1 MTTATPPDINTVP
14 HRSPSTL
21 IDLLDRRTQRG
32 PDELA
37 YTFLVD
43 GEGAELSL
51 SYGELG
57 RRAKAV
63 AASLQ
68 RTEAAGERALLLY
81 PPGLDYVVAFWGC
94 LYAGVIAVPA
104 YPPRPNRNLLR
115 LRAIAAD
122 AGATL
127 VLTTAQILGKV
138 DSLLAQAPDL
148 KALNWRATDNLT
160 PESAQRWRPAE
171 VNGDAL
177 AYLQYTS
184 GSTSA
189 PKGVMVSHN
198 NVLSNSA
205 AIAHGFEHSSQS
217 ISLSWLPHFHDMGLV
232 DGIIQPLYGG
242 FRGLLMSPVSFLQ
255 SPLRW
260 LKAISK
266 YQVTHSG
273 GPNFAYDLCVRR
285 IGVEERAALDLSS
298 WSVAYNGAEP
308 VRRETLERF
317 IAAFG
322 PCGFRR
328 NAFYPAYGL
337 AEATLK
343 VSGGRKLQPPIYC
356 TVQAEALERH
366 LVREASEPSE
376 KGRALVGCGL
386 AVPETKVV
394 IVEPESKMRLAPGA
408 VGEIWVAGPGVA
420 RGYWNHP
427 EETEQTFHARL
438 ADTSEGPFLRT
449 GDLGF
454 LKDDQLFVTGRLKDL
469 IIIRGRNLYPQD
481 IERTAEQ
488 VHPALK
494 PGGGA
499 AISLEIAGEERLI
512 LVHEVDGRRCSSF
525 GEVIESVRQAVAE
538 EHEVA
543 LHAVALLRAG
553 SLPKTSSGKVQRRV
567 CLERFTGGG
576 LNEVARWQAV
586 GTQEGEHTPFETVT
600 RPARDAEAVAAWLKS
615 QLASSLGLSLAE
627 IDVERPLSVYGVDSL
642 LAVELTHRIETT
654 LGVTLPPAS
663 FLQGRSLRQLAELA
677 SSQTSTANVQQKA
690 APAPIQSAEYPLS
703 VGQQALWFLA
713 QLSPESTAYNIARAL
728 RVKSALDVPALERAL
743 QTLVARH
750 ASLRALFSSR
760 DGRPFQRAQEQP
772 ESGFEEEDAAGW
784 GESYLRERLVEKA
797 HTPFDLERGP
807 LLRVHLFKRSGG
819 EYVLLL
825 VTHHIVADFWSLELL
840 LDELCEAY
848 AALREGRPA
857 KLNPVHAHYRGFVS
871 WQEELLQGPDGERL
885 RRYWLRQLA
894 GELPALDLVTDR
906 PRPPAQTYRGA
917 SLSFKL
923 SAGLT
928 RQLKALARSHGATLY
943 TVLLAAFSALLHRYT
958 GQEEILIASPTAGRE
973 KAGFAGVIGYFVNP
987 VVIRTHVSRNS
998 SFAAFLDQVRQT
1010 ALDAFEHQSYPFARL
1025 VEDLQPSREQ
1035 SRPPLFQAMFILQKP
1050 HLLDEQGLSSFALGE
1065 AGAPIQLNGLTLEP
1079 MALERRIAQFD
1090 LTLAMAEAGV
1100 EMLASLEYNTDLF
1113 DAATVERLA
1122 GHLQTLLG
1130 SIVAAPSARVSEL
1143 SLLDAQERRL
1153 LSEWNQTYAEFP
1165 NGRCLHELI
1174 EEQVGRSPEAVAVL
1188 FEQEQLTYA
1197 ELNGRANQLA
1207 RHLRRLGVGSEVR
1220 VGVCLERSLEMV
1232 VGLLGI
1238 LKAGGAYVPL
1248 DPEYPR
1254 ERLALMLD
1262 DARLPV
1268 LLTTRR
1274 LADSLATQAA
1284 TVVRLDA
1291 DWPRIAVESRADLDS
1306 RATAE
1311 NVAYVI
1317 YTSGSTGRPKGVM
1330 NTHRALCNRLHWM
1343 QKTYN
1348 LTGSDSVLQKTPFSF
1363 DVSVWE
1369 FFWPLMAGARLVLAP
1384 PGAHRDGG
1392 ALVRLIKERQI
1403 TVMHFVPAMLR
1414 VWLDQPGLER
1424 CGSLR
1429 MVVCSGEALPFEL
1442 QERFFARLPA
1452 ELHNLY
1458 GPTEAAIDVT
1468 SWKCSREDKRRIVP
1482 IGHAIANTQIHILDR
1497 QLQPVPVNV
1506 PGELHI
1512 GGVGLA
1518 RGYLHRPG
1526 LTAEKFIPNPFGEGA
1541 GERLYRTGD
1550 LARYLPDGQVEFL
1563 GRLDHQVKLR
1573 GFRIELGE
1581 IEALL
1586 SRHEAVREVVVIARG
1601 DAGGE
1606 RQLVAYVVREQSGPK
1621 PSASVLRAFLKEKL
1635 PDYMLPA
1642 SFVVLDALPLTA
1654 SGKVDRRALPA
1665 PDGARAE
1672 SGQALVEA
1680 RTQTEEVLAGIW
1692 SRLLGL
1698 ERVSIH
1704 DNFFELGGHSLLGM
1718 QLISRAREALGV
1730 ELSVRALFDAPTV
1743 RAFAAKVEAARA
1755 GVPGPASPPLER
1767 VSRAAELPLSFAQQR
1782 LWFLDQLEPGSAF
1795 YNVPLALRLTGELNV
1810 SALESSLNEVIRR
1823 HEILRTNFVAVA
1835 GRPSQVIAPE
1845 RTLKLTLE
1853 ELSQPAEAS
1862 AWAAARRRIKEE
1874 AERPFDLAQGPLMR
1888 CGLLRLGRREH
1899 LLLLTM
1905 HHIITDGW
1913 SLDILFRE
1921 LAAHYTAFSRQAT
1934 TRLAEPPV
1942 QYADFAAWQRER
1954 FGGEVLEAQL
1964 AYWKERLTSAPL
1976 SLPLPTDRPR
1986 PPVQSYRGATRSLA
2000 LGESLTTRLRAF
2012 SRAEGVTLFM
2022 LLLAAFQALLHRYT
2036 GQDDFIVGTPIANRH
2051 RSELEGMIGLFAN
2064 TLALR
2069 ADLSGG
2075 PAFRALLQRVRETTL
2090 GALAHQDLPFE
2101 RLVEELHPAR
2111 DLSRTPL
2118 FQVMFAMQHAPLQGV
2133 EFPGLELCLLES
2145 EGTVAKFDLTLS
2157 VDEAEDELKVSLEYN
2172 TDLFDEQTIVRMLGH
2187 FETLLRQVAD
2197 APEQSISRLPLL
2209 TDAERR
2215 QLLREWNDTRIA
2227 YPNRASCLHNLFELQ
2242 AERTPSA
2249 VAVVGEDEELTYDEL
2264 NRRAN
2269 RLARYLRELGV
2280 GPEILV
2286 ALFVEHSVEMLV
2298 CLLGVLK
2305 AGGAYVPLDSSY
2317 PQERLRLMLEDAQVK
2332 LLLTTRRLA
2341 PQWAEQYA
2349 RVICVDE
2356 KRREISARDER
2367 NTDSGAAADNL
2378 AYAIYTSGSTGKPKG
2393 VLVTHRSVVN
2403 HCQAV
2408 ARLFD
2413 LQPPDRVLQF
2423 APLNFDVAVEELF
2436 ASLSSGAAV
2445 ILLPAHLRLSP
2456 ADFTNFLSSAG
2467 VTILNLPASYWHQW
2481 VSELAR
2487 LKTGPPAALRL
2498 IVVGS
2503 EKVSAEWY
2511 AGWREMADECVRWM
2525 NAYGLT
2531 ETTITSTVYE
2541 AGGNSE
2547 SPAGGSMPIGRPIAN
2562 TEAYVLDRELEPVPV
2577 GVRGELYLGGECL
2590 ARGYLNEPA
2599 LTAECFVPHPFS
2611 QTAGARLYRTGDV
2624 VRYLPDGNLEFVGRT
2639 DLQLKVRGFR
2649 LEPGGIEGALATHAS
2664 VREALVDAR
2673 EDQGG
2678 MARLVAYVVTDG
2690 EHVPTTGE
2698 LQCHLK
2704 ESLPQYMIPSAFVL
2718 LDEMPLTP
2726 AGKVDR
2732 EALRALEWSRPAPES
2747 GFVAPDTQMEKR
2759 LAEIWASVLGLERV
2773 GVHDNFFELGGDSI
2787 LSIQI
2792 IARANQSG
2800 LCLTPKDLFQH
2811 QTIAGLAA
2819 VAGAGGRTPEAE
2831 QGCVH
2836 GPVPLTPI
2844 QCWFF
2849 EQNLPDVHHYN
2860 QALRLE
2866 TKPGLDSSQLE
2877 RAVQSL
2883 VEHHDA
2889 LRLRFHLNEKGWQQ
2903 VNAAAESNP
2912 VFTRL
2917 DVSGLSGEERGRL
2930 IKTAT
2935 ADLQASLNIERGPLV
2950 RAAFFDSGDNG
2961 PGCLLIAIHH
2971 LAVDGV
2977 SWRVLL
2983 EDLGTACRQLKR
2995 GEEIK
3000 LPAKTTSFKTWATLL
3015 QESARAPEWRQD
3027 SDYWLASCRGEF
3039 VPMPVD
3045 YPHGL
3050 NTEAS
3055 ARSVSMTLG
3064 ASETRGLVQEAPAAY
3079 QTRAVE
3085 LLLAAVSQAFAR
3097 RTGLPALLI
3106 DLEGHG
3112 REPLDEQVDLS
3123 RSVGWFTALYPV
3135 RLELRA
3141 EGESEVLKR
3150 VKEQV
3155 RTAAGKGMGH
3165 GVLRYLSGAEAG
3177 AKLRGAGAEVS
3188 FNYLGQFNQALG
3200 NSEWFGSVKEV
3211 GEMNSSGRNLRSHLI
3226 DIKAYISDGQLQAEW
3241 IYSEAIHERKRI
3253 EGLADEFMTALR
3265 KLIAHCLSDD
3275 AGGFTPS
3282 DFPDAELSQ
3291 EDLDDLMAELG

>member
-1 MTTATPPDINTVP
+1 VP

-21 IDLLDRRTQRG
+21 IDLLDRRALLG

-37 YTFLVD
+37 YTFLAD

-51 SYGELG
+51 SYGELE
-57 RRAKAV
+57 RRVKAV
-63 AASLQ
+63 AALLQ
-68 RTEAAGERALLLY
+68 RMETAGERALLLY

-115 LRAIAAD
+115 LRAMAAD

-127 VLTTAQILGKV
+127 ALTTAHILGKV
-138 DSLLAQAPDL
+138 DSLLAQAPGL
-148 KALNWRATDNLT
+148 KALNWQATDNLT
-160 PESAQRWRPAE
+160 PEMARQWRPAE

-189 PKGVMVSHN
+189 PKGVMVSHY

-205 AIAHGFEHSSQS
+205 AIAHGFEHSSRS

-232 DGIIQPLYGG
+232 NGIVQPLYGG
-242 FRGLLMSPVSFLQ
+242 FRGLLMSPASFLQ

-260 LKAISK
+260 LQAVSK

-285 IGVEERAALDLSS
+285 IGIEERSTLDLGS

-308 VRRETLERF
+308 VRGETLERF
-317 IAAFG
+317 IEAFG
-322 PCGFRR
+322 RCGFRR
-328 NAFYPAYGL
+328 SAFYPAYGL

-343 VSGGRKLQPPIYC
+343 VSGGRKLQPPVYC

-366 LVREASEPSE
+366 QVRETSEPSE
-376 KGRALVGCGL
+376 KSRTLVGCGP
-386 AVPETKVV
+386 AVPETKIV
-394 IVEPESKMRLAPGA
+394 IVEPVSRMRLAPDE
-408 VGEIWVAGPGVA
+408 VGEIWVAGPGVTK
-420 RGYWNHP
+420 GYWNHP

-438 ADTSEGPFLRT
+438 VDTLEGPFLRT

-454 LKDDQLFVTGRLKDL
+454 LKDGHLFVTGRLKDL

-488 VHPALK
+488 AHPALK
-494 PGGGA
+494 PGAGA
-499 AISLEIAGEERLI
+499 AFSLELAGEERLI
-512 LVHEVDGRRCSSF
+512 LVHEVDCRRYTSF
-525 GEVIESVRQAVAE
+525 DAVIGSIRQAVAE
-538 EHEVA
+538 EQEVSV
-543 LHAVALLRAG
+543 HAVALLRVG

-567 CLERFTGGG
+567 CLERFIGGG

-586 GTQEGEHTPFETVT
+586 DTQERGHTPFDTVILPT
-600 RPARDAEAVAAWLKS
+600 RDTEAVAAWLKS

-627 IDVERPLSVYGVDSL
+627 IDAERPLSVYGVDSL
-642 LAVELTHRIETT
+642 LAVELTHRIETA
-654 LGVTLPPAS
+654 LGVALPPVS
-663 FLQGRSLRQLAELA
+663 FLQGRSLRQLAEQA
-677 SSQTSTANVQQKA
+677 STQTTTAA
-690 APAPIQSAEYPLS
+690 ARPKVAPVPTQSAEYPLS
-703 VGQQALWFLA
+703 AGQQALWFLA
-713 QLSPESTAYNIARAL
+713 QLSPESTAYNIARAV
-728 RVKSALDVPALERAL
+728 RVKSSLDVPTFERAL

-750 ASLRALFSSR
+750 ASLRTLFSSR
-760 DGRPFQRAQEQP
+760 DGRPLQRVQE
-772 ESGFEEEDAAGW
+772 ESRLGFEEEDAAGW
-784 GESYLRERLVEKA
+784 CESYLQERLIEKA
-797 HTPFDLERGP
+797 HAPFDLEHGP
-807 LLRVHLFKRSGG
+807 LLRVHLFKLSDG

-825 VTHHIVADFWSLELL
+825 VAHHIVVDFWSLALF
-840 LDELCEAY
+840 LDELCEVY
-848 AALREGRPA
+848 AALKEGRPA
-857 KLNPVHAHYRGFVS
+857 RLNPVRAQYRDFVC
-871 WQEELLQGPDGERL
+871 WQEELLRGPEGERL
-885 RRYWLRQLA
+885 RLYWQRQLA
-894 GELPALDLVTDR
+894 GELPTLDLVTDR
-906 PRPPAQTYRGA
+906 PRPPVQTYRGA

-923 SAGLT
+923 DAGLT
-928 RQLKALARSHGATLY
+928 RQLKDLARSRGATPY

-958 GQEEILIASPTAGRE
+958 GQREILIASPTAGRE
-973 KAGFAGVIGYFVNP
+973 KAEFAGVVGYFVNP
-987 VVIRTHVSRNS
+987 VVIRTHVSRDL
-998 SFAAFLDQVRQT
+998 SFATFLDQVRQT

-1025 VEDLQPSREQ
+1025 VEDLQPSRDQ
-1035 SRPPLFQAMFILQKP
+1035 SRPPLFQAMFILQKAR
-1050 HLLDEQGLSSFALGE
+1050 LLDEQGLSSFALGE
-1065 AGAPIQLNGLTLEP
+1065 AGAPVQLNGLTLES
-1079 MALERRIAQFD
+1079 MAFERRMAQFD

-1100 EMLASLEYNTDLF
+1100 EMAASLEYNADLF
-1113 DAATVERLA
+1113 DAATAERLA

-1130 SIVAAPSARVSEL
+1130 SIVAAPCARVSEL
-1143 SLLDAQERRL
+1143 PLLDEQERWL
-1153 LSEWNQTYAEFP
+1153 LSERNRTRAEFP
-1165 NGRCLHELI
+1165 SERCLHELI
-1174 EEQVGRSPEAVAVL
+1174 EEQVERSPRAVAVL
-1188 FEQEQLTYA
+1188 FKQEQLTYA

-1207 RHLRRLGVGSEVR
+1207 RYLRRLGVGPEVR
-1220 VGVCLERSLEMV
+1220 VGICLERSLEML

-1238 LKAGGAYVPL
+1238 LKAGGCYVPL

-1254 ERLALMLD
+1254 ERLAFMAD

-1268 LLTTRR
+1268 LLTARH

-1291 DWPRIAVESRADLDS
+1291 DWPGIALESRADLDG

-1317 YTSGSTGRPKGVM
+1317 YTSGSTGQPKGVM
-1330 NTHRALCNRLHWM
+1330 NTHRAICNRLDWM

-1348 LTGSDSVLQKTPFSF
+1348 LTGSDGVLQKTPFSF

-1392 ALVRLIKERQI
+1392 SLTRLIEEWQI
-1403 TVMHFVPAMLR
+1403 TVMHFVPAMLQ
-1414 VWLDQPGLER
+1414 VWLEEPGLEK
-1424 CGSLR
+1424 CESLR

-1442 QERFFARLPA
+1442 QERFFARLTA

-1468 SWKCSREDKRRIVP
+1468 FWKCLREDKRRIVP

-1497 QLQPVPVNV
+1497 QLQPVPINV

-1518 RGYLHRPG
+1518 RGYLRRPG
-1526 LTAEKFIPNPFGEGA
+1526 LTAEKFIPNPFGEEA

-1550 LARYLPDGQVEFL
+1550 LARYLADGQIEFL

-1586 SRHEAVREVVVIARG
+1586 SRHEAVREAVVIAREG
-1601 DAGGE
+1601 AGGE
-1606 RQLVAYVVREQSGPK
+1606 RQLVAYVVRAQSGPK
-1621 PSASVLRAFLKEKL
+1621 PSANVLRAFLKEKL
-1635 PDYMLPA
+1635 PGYMLPA
-1642 SFVVLDALPLTA
+1642 LFVVLDALPLTA
-1654 SGKVDRRALPA
+1654 NGKVDRRALPA
-1665 PDGARAE
+1665 PDAARAASE
-1672 SGQALVEA
+1672 QALVET
-1680 RTQTEEVLAGIW
+1680 RTKTEEVLAQVW

-1718 QLISRAREALGV
+1718 QLVSRVREALGV
-1730 ELSVRALFDAPTV
+1730 ELSARALFDAPTV

-1755 GVPGPASPPLER
+1755 GAVVSAAPPLER

-1795 YNVPLALRLTGELNV
+1795 YNVPLVLRLTGELNV
-1810 SALESSLNEVIRR
+1810 CALESSLDEAIRR

-1845 RTLKLTLE
+1845 RRLKLTLE
-1853 ELSQPAEAS
+1853 ELSQPAEA
-1862 AWAAARRRIKEE
+1862 ARWAAARRRIKEE
-1874 AERPFDLAQGPLMR
+1874 AERPFDLAQEPLMR
-1888 CGLLRLGRREH
+1888 CSLLRLGQREH
-1899 LLLLTM
+1899 LLLLTI

-1921 LAAHYTAFSRQAT
+1921 MAAHYRAFSRQAPA
-1934 TRLAEPPV
+1934 RMAEPPV
-1942 QYADFAAWQRER
+1942 QYADFAVWQRER
-1954 FGGEVLEAQL
+1954 FDGEALEAQL
-1964 AYWKERLTSAPL
+1964 AYWKEQLAGAPL
-1976 SLPLPTDRPR
+1976 SLSLPTDRPR

-2000 LGESLTTRLRAF
+2000 LGESMTARLRALG
-2012 SRAEGVTLFM
+2012 RAEGVTLFM

-2036 GQDDFIVGTPIANRH
+2036 EQDDFIVGTPIANRNL
-2051 RSELEGMIGLFAN
+2051 SELEGMIGLFAN

-2069 ADLSGG
+2069 ADLSGS
-2075 PAFRALLQRVRETTL
+2075 PTFRALLQRVRETTL
-2090 GALAHQDLPFE
+2090 GAFAHQDLPFE
-2101 RLVEELHPAR
+2101 KLVEELHPAR

-2118 FQVMFAMQHAPLQGV
+2118 FQVMFALQHAPLQGV
-2133 EFPGLELCLLES
+2133 EFPGLEFCLLEP

-2157 VDEAEDELKVSLEYN
+2157 IDETKNELKVSLEYN
-2172 TDLFDEQTIVRMLGH
+2172 TDLFDEQTIVHMLGH
-2187 FETLLRQVAD
+2187 FETLLRHAAD

-2209 TDAERR
+2209 TDTEHRR
-2215 QLLREWNDTRIA
+2215 LLREWNDTHVA
-2227 YPNRASCLHNLFELQ
+2227 YPHRALCLHNLFELQ

-2269 RLARYLRELGV
+2269 RLAHYLRELGV
-2280 GPEILV
+2280 GPEIRV
-2286 ALFVEHSVEMLV
+2286 ALFVEHSIEMLV
-2298 CLLGVLK
+2298 CLLGILK
-2305 AGGAYVPLDSSY
+2305 AGGAYVPLDPVY
-2317 PQERLRLMLEDAQVK
+2317 PQERLRHMLEEAQVK

-2341 PQWAEQYA
+2341 SQVAEQYA

-2356 KRREISARDER
+2356 KRKEINARDER
-2367 NTDSGAAADNL
+2367 NTASGAAADNL
-2378 AYAIYTSGSTGKPKG
+2378 AYVIYTSGSTGKPKG

-2403 HCQAV
+2403 HCQAMI
-2408 ARLFD
+2408 RLFD
-2413 LQPPDRVLQF
+2413 LQPSDRVLQF
-2423 APLNFDVAVEELF
+2423 APLNFDVAAEELF

-2445 ILLPAHLRLSP
+2445 ILLPVCLRLSP
-2456 ADFTNFLSSAG
+2456 VDFTNFLSGAG
-2467 VTILNLPASYWHQW
+2467 VTVLNLPASYWHQW
-2481 VSELAR
+2481 ICELAR

-2498 IVVGS
+2498 MVVGS

-2511 AGWREMADECVRWM
+2511 AGWRETAGENVRWM

-2541 AGGNSE
+2541 ARGNSE
-2547 SPAGGSMPIGRPIAN
+2547 IPTSESMPIGSPIAN
-2562 TEAYVLDRELEPVPV
+2562 TEAYILDRELGLVPV

-2590 ARGYLNEPA
+2590 ARGYLGEPA
-2599 LTAECFVPHPFS
+2599 LTAEHFVPHPFS

-2624 VRYLPDGNLEFVGRT
+2624 VRYLPDGELEFVGRT

-2649 LEPGGIEGALATHAS
+2649 LEPGEIEAALATHAS
-2664 VREALVDAR
+2664 VREVLVDAR
-2673 EDQGG
+2673 EDQAGTT
-2678 MARLVAYVVTDG
+2678 RLAAYVVTGG
-2690 EHVPTTGE
+2690 EHLPTTGE
-2698 LQCHLK
+2698 LQRHLK
-2704 ESLPQYMIPSAFVL
+2704 ERLPEYMIPSAFVL
-2718 LDEMPLTP
+2718 LDEMPLTA

-2732 EALRALEWSRPAPES
+2732 EALRALEWSRPAAES
-2747 GFVAPDTQMEKR
+2747 GFVAPYTEVEKR
-2759 LAEIWASVLGLERV
+2759 LAEIWAGVLGLERV
-2773 GVHDNFFELGGDSI
+2773 GVNDNFFELGGDSI
-2787 LSIQI
+2787 LTIQI
-2792 IARANQSG
+2792 VARANQSG
-2800 LCLTPKDLFQH
+2800 LRLTPKDLFQH

-2819 VAGAGGRTPEAE
+2819 VAGTGRRTPEAE

-2836 GPVPLTPI
+2836 GSVPLTPI

-2849 EQNLPDVHHYN
+2849 EQNLSDVHHYN

-2889 LRLRFHLNEKGWQQ
+2889 LRLRFFLNEEGWQQ

-2917 DVSGLSGEERGRL
+2917 DVSGLSGEERERL
-2930 IKTAT
+2930 IKAAT
-2935 ADLQASLNIERGPLV
+2935 ADLQAGLNIERGPLV
-2950 RAAFFDSGDNG
+2950 RVAFFDSGAEV
-2961 PGCLLIAIHH
+2961 PGCLLMAIHH

-2983 EDLGTACRQLKR
+2983 EDLGAVLRRLKR

-3015 QESARAPEWRQD
+3015 QERARSSEWRQD
-3027 SDYWLASCRGEF
+3027 SDYWLASCRSEF
-3039 VPMPVD
+3039 IPLPVD
-3045 YPHGL
+3045 CPRGL

-3055 ARSVSMTLG
+3055 ARSVSLTLS
-3064 ASETRGLVQEAPAAY
+3064 ASETRELVQEAPAAY
-3079 QTRAVE
+3079 QTRVVE

-3097 RTGLPALLI
+3097 RTDLPALLV

-3112 REPLDEQVDLS
+3112 REPLDERIDLS
-3123 RSVGWFTALYPV
+3123 RSVGWFTTLYPV

-3141 EGESEVLKR
+3141 KEQARVLKR
-3150 VKEQV
+3150 VKEQA
-3155 RTAAGKGMGH
+3155 RATAEKGIGY
-3165 GVLRYLSGAEAG
+3165 GVLRYLSGAETGEKLKG
-3177 AKLRGAGAEVS
+3177 ARAEVS
-3188 FNYLGQFNQALG
+3188 FNYLGQFNQASE
-3200 NSEWFGSVKEV
+3200 NSEWFSSVEEV
-3211 GEMNSSGRNLRSHLI
+3211 SEMNISGRNMRSHLI
-3226 DIKAYISDGQLQAEW
+3226 DIKAYINDGRLQAEW
-3241 IYSEAIHERKRI
+3241 IYSEAIHERARI

-3275 AGGFTPS
+3275 SGGFTPS
-3282 DFPDAELSQ
+3282 DFPEAELSQ
-3291 EDLDDLMAELG
+3291 GDLDDLMAELG

>member
-1 MTTATPPDINTVP
+1 VP

-21 IDLLDRRTQRG
+21 VDLLDRRVQRG

-37 YTFLVD
+37 YTFLAD

-51 SYGELG
+51 SYGELA
-57 RRAKAV
+57 RRVKAV
-63 AASLQ
+63 AALLQ
-68 RTEAAGERALLLY
+68 RMDAAGERALLLY

-104 YPPRPNRNLLR
+104 YPPRLNRNLPR
-115 LRAIAAD
+115 LRAIAGD
-122 AGATL
+122 AGAAL
-127 VLTTAQILGKV
+127 ALTTAQILGKV

-148 KALNWRATDNLT
+148 KALNWQATDNLT
-160 PESAQRWRPAE
+160 PESARQWRPAE

-217 ISLSWLPHFHDMGLV
+217 ISLSWLPHFHDMGLM
-232 DGIIQPLYGG
+232 DGILQPLYGG
-242 FRGLLMSPVSFLQ
+242 FRGLLMSPASFLQ

-260 LKAISK
+260 LKAISR

-285 IGVEERAALDLSS
+285 IVVEERATLDLSS

-328 NAFYPAYGL
+328 NACYPAYGL

-343 VSGGRKLQPPIYC
+343 VSGGRKHLPPIYC

-366 LVREASEPSE
+366 QVREASEPSE
-376 KGRALVGCGL
+376 KSRALVGCGL
-386 AVPETKVV
+386 AVPETKIV
-394 IVEPESKMRLAPGA
+394 IVEPVSKRRLVPGE

-420 RGYWNHP
+420 KGYWNRP
-427 EETEQTFHARL
+427 EETEQTFHAHL

-454 LKDDQLFVTGRLKDL
+454 LKDGQLFVTGRLKDL

-488 VHPALK
+488 AHAALK
-494 PGGGA
+494 PGAGA
-499 AISLEIAGEERLI
+499 AFSLEIAGEELLF

-525 GEVIESVRQAVAE
+525 EEVIESVRQAVAE
-538 EHEVA
+538 EHEASV
-543 LHAVALLRAG
+543 HAVALLKAG
-553 SLPKTSSGKVQRRV
+553 SLPKTSSGKVQRRA
-567 CLERFTGGG
+567 CLERFASGG
-576 LNEVARWQAV
+576 LNEVARWQV
-586 GTQEGEHTPFETVT
+586 GDTQEREHTLADTITPST
-600 RPARDAEAVAAWLKS
+600 RDTEAIAAWLKS
-615 QLASSLGLSLAE
+615 QLAASLGLGLAE
-627 IDVERPLSVYGVDSL
+627 VDAERPLYVYGVDSL

-654 LGVTLPPAS
+654 LGVTLPPVS
-663 FLQGRSLRQLAELA
+663 FLQGRSLRQLAEQA
-677 SSQTSTANVQQKA
+677 SSQTSTAAARPKV
-690 APAPIQSAEYPLS
+690 APAPTPSAEYPLS

-713 QLSPESTAYNIARAL
+713 QLSPESTAYNIARAV
-728 RVKSALDVPALERAL
+728 RIKFVLDVPAFERTLQAL
-743 QTLVARH
+743 AARH
-750 ASLRALFSSR
+750 ASLRTLFSSR

-772 ESGFEEEDAAGW
+772 GLGFEEEDAAGW
-784 GESYLRERLVEKA
+784 GESFLQERLVEKA
-797 HTPFDLERGP
+797 HAPFDLERGP

-819 EYVLLL
+819 EHVLLL
-825 VTHHIVADFWSLELL
+825 IAHHIAADFWSLELL
-840 LDELCEAY
+840 LDELCEVY
-848 AALREGRPA
+848 AALKEGRPA
-857 KLNPVHAHYRGFVS
+857 KLNPVPAHYRDFVS
-871 WQEELLQGPDGERL
+871 WQEEMLQGPEGERL

-894 GELPALDLVTDR
+894 GELPALDLTTDR

-928 RQLKALARSHGATLY
+928 RQLKALARRHGATLY

-958 GQEEILIASPTAGRE
+958 GQGEILIASPTAGRE
-973 KAGFAGVIGYFVNP
+973 QAGFAGVVGYFVNP
-987 VVIRTHVSRNS
+987 VVIRTYVSRDL

-1010 ALDAFEHQSYPFARL
+1010 ALDAFEHQNYPFARL
-1025 VEDLQPSREQ
+1025 VEDLQPSRDQ
-1035 SRPPLFQAMFILQKP
+1035 SRPPLFQAMFILQKA

-1065 AGAPIQLNGLTLEP
+1065 AGAPVQLNGLTLEP
-1079 MALERRIAQFD
+1079 MALERRVAQFD

-1100 EMLASLEYNTDLF
+1100 EMLASLEYNTDLL

-1130 SIVAAPSARVSEL
+1130 SVVAAPSERVSEL
-1143 SLLDAQERRL
+1143 PLIDERERRL
-1153 LSEWNQTYAEFP
+1153 LSEWNRTRAEFP
-1165 NGRCLHELI
+1165 SERCLHELI
-1174 EEQVGRSPEAVAVL
+1174 EEQVGRSPGAVAVL
-1188 FEQEQLTYA
+1188 FEREQLTYA

-1207 RHLRRLGVGSEVR
+1207 RHLRKLGVGPEVR
-1220 VGVCLERSLEMV
+1220 VGICLERSLEMV

-1254 ERLALMLD
+1254 ERLAFMLD

-1274 LADSLATQAA
+1274 PADPLATQAA

-1291 DWPRIAVESRADLDS
+1291 DWPRIAVESRADLDNG
-1306 RATAE
+1306 ATAE

-1343 QKTYN
+1343 QKTYSLN
-1348 LTGSDSVLQKTPFSF
+1348 GSDSVLQKAPFSF

-1392 ALVRLIKERQI
+1392 SLVRLIEERQI
-1403 TVMHFVPAMLR
+1403 TVMHFVPAMLQA
-1414 VWLDQPGLER
+1414 WLDQPGLER
-1424 CGSLR
+1424 CRSLR
-1429 MVVCSGEALPFEL
+1429 MVVCSGEALSCEL

-1468 SWKCSREDKRRIVP
+1468 FWKCSREDKRRIVP
-1482 IGHAIANTQIHILDR
+1482 IGHAIANTQIHVLDR
-1497 QLQPVPVNV
+1497 QLQPVPINV
-1506 PGELHI
+1506 SGELHI
-1512 GGVGLA
+1512 GGAGLA

-1550 LARYLPDGQVEFL
+1550 LARYLADGQIEFL

-1581 IEALL
+1581 IETLL
-1586 SRHEAVREVVVIARG
+1586 SRHEAIREAVVVTRE

-1606 RQLVAYVVREQSGPK
+1606 RQLVAYVVRAQSGPT
-1621 PSASVLRAFLKEKL
+1621 PSASVLRVFLKEKL

-1654 SGKVDRRALPA
+1654 NGKVDRRALLA
-1665 PDGARAE
+1665 PGGARAE
-1672 SGQALVEA
+1672 PEQAFVDA
-1680 RTQTEEVLAGIW
+1680 RTSTEEVLAGIW

-1698 ERVSIH
+1698 GRVSVH

-1718 QLISRAREALGV
+1718 QLISRVREALDV
-1730 ELSVRALFDAPTV
+1730 ELTVRTLFDAPTV
-1743 RAFAAKVEAARA
+1743 RAFAAKVEATRA
-1755 GVPGPASPPLER
+1755 GVHGPAAPPLER

-1795 YNVPLALRLTGELNV
+1795 YNVPLTLKLTGELSV
-1810 SALESSLNEVIRR
+1810 SALDLSLNEVIRR
-1823 HEILRTNFVAVA
+1823 HEILRTSFVAVA

-1845 RTLKLTLE
+1845 RALRLTLE
-1853 ELSQPAEAS
+1853 ELSQPTAAS
-1862 AWAAARRRIKEE
+1862 RWAAARWRIKEE
-1874 AERPFDLAQGPLMR
+1874 AQHPFDLAQGPLMR

-1913 SLDILFRE
+1913 SLGILFRE
-1921 LAAHYTAFSRQAT
+1921 VAAHYTAFSRQAT
-1934 TRLAEPPV
+1934 PRLAEPPV
-1942 QYADFAAWQRER
+1942 QYADFAVWQRER
-1954 FGGEVLEAQL
+1954 FGGEALEAQL
-1964 AYWKERLTSAPL
+1964 AYWKEQLAGAPL

-2000 LGESLTTRLRAF
+2000 LGESLTARLRAC
-2012 SRAEGVTLFM
+2012 SQGEGVTLFM
-2022 LLLAAFQALLHRYT
+2022 LLLAAFQALLYRYT
-2036 GQDDFIVGTPIANRH
+2036 GQEDFIVGTPIANRN
-2051 RSELEGMIGLFAN
+2051 RSELEGMLGLFAN

-2075 PAFRALLQRVRETTL
+2075 PTFRTLLQRVRETTL
-2090 GALAHQDLPFE
+2090 GAFAHQDLPFE
-2101 RLVEELHPAR
+2101 NLVEELHPAR

-2133 EFPGLELCLLES
+2133 EFPGLESCLLEP

-2157 VDEAEDELKVSLEYN
+2157 VDEAEGELKVSLEYN
-2172 TDLFDEQTIVRMLGH
+2172 TDLFNEQTVVRMLGH
-2187 FETLLRQVAD
+2187 LETLLRHAAG
-2197 APEQSISRLPLL
+2197 APDQSLSRLPLL
-2209 TDAERR
+2209 TAAERR
-2215 QLLREWNDTRIA
+2215 RLLREWNDTRVTH
-2227 YPNRASCLHNLFELQ
+2227 PHRASCLHNLFELQ
-2242 AERTPSA
+2242 VERTPFA

-2264 NRRAN
+2264 SRRAN
-2269 RLARYLRELGV
+2269 RLAHYLRELGV
-2280 GPEILV
+2280 GPEIRV
-2286 ALFVEHSVEMLV
+2286 ALFVEHSIEMLV

-2305 AGGAYVPLDSSY
+2305 AGGAYVPLDHGY
-2317 PQERLRLMLEDAQVK
+2317 PQERLRLMLEDAQVR

-2341 PQWAEQYA
+2341 PKGAEQLT

-2356 KRREISARDER
+2356 KWKEISARDES
-2367 NTDSGAAADNL
+2367 NTDCGVAADNL
-2378 AYAIYTSGSTGKPKG
+2378 AYVIYTSGSTGKPKG
-2393 VLVTHRSVVN
+2393 VLITHRSVVN

-2413 LQPPDRVLQF
+2413 LQPSARALQF

-2436 ASLSSGAAV
+2436 ASLSCGAAV
-2445 ILLPAHLRLSP
+2445 ILLPVHLRLSP
-2456 ADFTNFLSSAG
+2456 ADFTNFLSGAG

-2481 VSELAR
+2481 ISELAR
-2487 LKTGPPAALRL
+2487 LQTGPPPALRL
-2498 IVVGS
+2498 MVVGS
-2503 EKVSAEWY
+2503 EKVSAGWY
-2511 AGWREMADECVRWM
+2511 AGWRETAGERVRWM

-2541 AGGNSE
+2541 AGANSE
-2547 SPAGGSMPIGRPIAN
+2547 SLASGSMPIGRPIAN

-2590 ARGYLNEPA
+2590 ARGYLDEPA
-2599 LTAECFVPHPFS
+2599 LTAERFVPHPFS
-2611 QTAGARLYRTGDV
+2611 QTAGARLFRTGDI

-2639 DLQLKVRGFR
+2639 DLRLKVRGFR
-2649 LEPGGIEGALATHAS
+2649 LEPGEIEAALATHAS

-2678 MARLVAYVVTDG
+2678 MTRLAAYVVTGG

-2698 LQCHLK
+2698 LHRHLK
-2704 ESLPQYMIPSAFVL
+2704 GRLPEYMFPSAFAL

-2726 AGKVDR
+2726 GGKVDR
-2732 EALRALEWSRPAPES
+2732 EALRALEWSRPAVES
-2747 GFVAPDTQMEKR
+2747 GFVAPGTEVEKR
-2759 LAEIWASVLGLERV
+2759 LAEIWAGVLGLERV

-2792 IARANQSG
+2792 IARANHSG

-2819 VAGAGGRTPEAE
+2819 VAGAGRRTPEAE
-2831 QGCVH
+2831 QGRVQ

-2860 QALRLE
+2860 QALKLE
-2866 TKPGLDSSQLE
+2866 TRPGLDSSQLE

-2883 VEHHDA
+2883 IEHHDA
-2889 LRLRFHLNEKGWQQ
+2889 LRLRFFLNEKGWQQ
-2903 VNAAAESNP
+2903 VNAAAESNS

-2917 DVSGLSGEERGRL
+2917 DVSGLSGEARGRL
-2930 IKTAT
+2930 IKAAT
-2935 ADLQASLNIERGPLV
+2935 ADLQARLNIERGPLV
-2950 RAAFFDSGDNG
+2950 RFAFFDSGANG
-2961 PGCLLIAIHH
+2961 PGCLLIVIHH

-2977 SWRVLL
+2977 SWRILL
-2983 EDLGTACRQLKR
+2983 EDLGTACRQLKQ

-3015 QESARAPEWRQD
+3015 QERERASEWRQD
-3027 SDYWLASCRGEF
+3027 SIYWLTSCRGEF
-3039 VPMPVD
+3039 VPLPVD
-3045 YPHGL
+3045 YPDGI

-3055 ARSVSMTLG
+3055 ARSVSLTLS
-3064 ASETRGLVQEAPAAY
+3064 ASETRELVQGAPAAY
-3079 QTRAVE
+3079 QTRVVE

-3097 RTGLPALLI
+3097 RTDLPALLI

-3112 REPLDEQVDLS
+3112 REPLDERVDLS
-3123 RSVGWFTALYPV
+3123 RSVGWFTTLYPV

-3141 EGESEVLKR
+3141 EEEARVVKK

-3155 RTAAGKGMGH
+3155 RATAGKGMGY

-3188 FNYLGQFNQALG
+3188 FNYLGQFNQESE
-3200 NSEWFGSVKEV
+3200 NSEWLSSVEEV
-3211 GEMNSSGRNLRSHLI
+3211 CEMNSGGRNLRSHLI
-3226 DIKAYISDGQLQAEW
+3226 DIKAYINDGRLQVEW
-3241 IYSEAIHERKRI
+3241 IYSEATHERKRI
-3253 EGLADEFMTALR
+3253 VSLADEFMTALR